1 MQDCHI
7 RQIQELKQALQ
18 TKDDAIKEIKL
29 TQKHQDVVATELIEA
44 QDQARKAQGERDVK
58 INELAQSKRNYEL
71 GTESL
76 KQ

>member
-1 MQDCHI
+1 M
-7 RQIQELKQALQ
+7 
-18 TKDDAIKEIKL
+18 
-29 TQKHQDVVATELIEA
+29 ATELIEA